1 MAVIGTFTDPRDGE
15 VYKTCK
21 IGDQIWMAENLRFRT
36 KNGGSY
42 AYDND
47 ESNEKNMVGY
57 THGRPQ
63 RKPVHQVG
71 FCQVVKIGKNL

>member
-47 ESNEKNMVGY
+47 ESN
-57 THGRPQ
+57 
-63 RKPVHQVG
+63 
-71 FCQVVKIGKNL
+71 VKKIWQAIHKEGCKGSLSTRLDSAKS